1 MLYILI
7 LLVIILFT
15 LNVFPLLK
23 RKYKK
28 ESILKFQELKQ
39 IKDIVIRASKS
50 MLSSNKVQM
59 SFNDEENLYVLLAG
73 LKTKILNRGN
83 TYQYFNFPRAWLMIG
98 LLDEYEK
105 SGEANIL
112 ANVEQQ
118 SEKLIDKDG
127 RLLFKFNKIDQSL
140 FGVVFLRLFKITGH
154 SKYLNATNEIY
165 QLICSDF
172 LLETKQLVLYRKESK
187 VCFVDTLGM
196 VCPFLYE
203 YSELGKCPEASELAD
218 KQLDFYI
225 DNAFENETHLPFH
238 AYDLESGLKIGP
250 VNWSRGLGWFLIGL
264 SYAIK
269 YSNQKDKSQNKTFEQ
284 LYDTINNK
292 LESLKVKGLFWP
304 QFFGHTNDNSI
315 DTSATLMFYYS
326 RMIASRKVDFKE
338 FNVLLQG
345 SINKK
350 GYVFNSTGD
359 TIYINKYSRQKGYS
373 EITQGLLV
381 SILSNI

>member
-1 MLYILI
+1 MIYILI
-7 LLVIILFT
+7 LLVIILFV
-15 LNVFPLLK
+15 LNILPLLK

-28 ESILKFQELKQ
+28 ESIVKFQELKQ
-39 IKDIVIRASKS
+39 VKKMVVRASES
-50 MLSSNKVQM
+50 MLSSNKVKM
-59 SFNDEENLYVLLAG
+59 SFNDDDSLYVMLSG

-83 TYQYFNFPRAWLMIG
+83 TYQYYNFPRAWLMIG

-112 ANVEQQ
+112 GNVEGQC
-118 SEKLIDKDG
+118 EKLIDKEG

-140 FGVVFLRLFKITGH
+140 FGLVFLRLFKIT
-154 SKYLNATNEIY
+154 SQTKYLNGANEIY
-165 QLICSDF
+165 QLVCSDF
-172 LLETKQLVLYRKESK
+172 LLETEQLVLYRKESK

-203 YSELGKCPEASELAD
+203 YSVVAKCPEASNLAD
-218 KQLDFYI
+218 KQLNFYI
-225 DNAFENETHLPFH
+225 ENAFEKETHLPFH
-238 AYDLESGLKIGP
+238 AYDLENGLKIGP
-250 VNWSRGLGWFLIGL
+250 LNWSRGLAWFLIGL
-264 SYAIK
+264 SYAVK
-269 YSNQKDKSQNKTFEQ
+269 YSNQAENNQYKTFEQ
-284 LYDTINNK
+284 LYDTINSK
-292 LESLKVKGLFWP
+292 LETLKVKGLFWP
-304 QFFGHTNDNSI
+304 QFFAHTNDNSI

-326 RMIASRKVDFKE
+326 RLIASRKVDFKE
-338 FNVLLQG
+338 FNALLQG

-350 GYVFNSTGD
+350 GYIFNSTGD